1 MSSVGAGSGKD
12 THQDYVR
19 KMTDKGAWPE
29 THESEF
35 HDLQARAMNTLSAL
49 NGAKSSWD
57 RNKTSLFGGP
67 DNWKGKASAAASE
80 DVEAHSSVMNEHVS
94 RLNNIIEWCNTAV
107 KHIGETKE
115 TIRVNVNAGISEINK
130 LIDAANS
137 ETDPDQRSY
146 PQGKIDEVVQRK
158 YNENV
163 QTITGRSSDVFAAA
177 GGEKRS
183 DEKKRPDGKD
193 GHPKT
198 GDGDGEEGG
207 KTRPALFASH
217 KSDIHDVPTS
227 EGLGTPLPPEVHP
240 NLSQIKSSDTP
251 NGPFQPPAEARPSV
265 PSGANTIKSSDI
277 REPERLEPAPAP
289 NLSPSGQ
296 QPAAPPKQ
304 GVPTPP
310 VAPSAPNLPGNSG
323 SAGGGGGV
331 SGAPGAPSPL
341 SSGGS
346 SGPSGLEQA
355 ANASQA
361 AGQGPAGQAPVNPLQ
376 EFAKGFADSSNAPVH
391 AASSGGAPP
400 LAPSPAVPASDAM
413 APASSSAPLSQA
425 GAPASAA
432 PIQAPS
438 SGGSM
443 GGMGMGGGMPM
454 GAPPLGPPPT
464 APPAAPV
471 PPAAAPPPAV
481 TPAANVAGGAQVAPI
496 PVSAA
501 RAQRDAAQD
510 AAKRSGSDPLVLAR
524 RIAAALNAPD
534 MVDEEDFIF
543 FWITAVTVDG
553 KIVVAN
559 NYGLA
564 FIPEQVQLP
573 EHVAMA
579 TADESIPPAERASW
593 VTHPVV
599 AVQRWAQH
607 HDMKLRA
614 VIATEDQFKNS
625 DAGVHQEVLTP
636 EDIPAKGQMA
646 GRDRL
651 KVIAPQIASRLAQ
664 ISDGDLVKILPP
676 APVDTNP
683 PEDRRLDLWDAV
695 WQPLCSGASNRGQVH
710 LQAFLE
716 YASHAQEWAVYEAH
730 AAGDGPE
737 QRRAVA
743 DFIYWQHI
751 GQLVADAMAE

>member
-1 MSSVGAGSGKD
+1 
-12 THQDYVR
+12 
-19 KMTDKGAWPE
+19 
-29 THESEF
+29 
-35 HDLQARAMNTLSAL
+35 
-49 NGAKSSWD
+49 
-57 RNKTSLFGGP
+57 
-67 DNWKGKASAAASE
+67 
-80 DVEAHSSVMNEHVS
+80 
-94 RLNNIIEWCNTAV
+94 
-107 KHIGETKE
+107 
-115 TIRVNVNAGISEINK
+115 
-130 LIDAANS
+130 
-137 ETDPDQRSY
+137 
-146 PQGKIDEVVQRK
+146 
-158 YNENV
+158 
-163 QTITGRSSDVFAAA
+163 
-177 GGEKRS
+177 
-183 DEKKRPDGKD
+183 
-193 GHPKT
+193 
-198 GDGDGEEGG
+198 
-207 KTRPALFASH
+207 
-217 KSDIHDVPTS
+217 
-227 EGLGTPLPPEVHP
+227 
-240 NLSQIKSSDTP
+240 
-251 NGPFQPPAEARPSV
+251 
-265 PSGANTIKSSDI
+265 
-277 REPERLEPAPAP
+277 
-289 NLSPSGQ
+289 
-296 QPAAPPKQ
+296 
-304 GVPTPP
+304 
-310 VAPSAPNLPGNSG
+310 
-323 SAGGGGGV
+323 
-331 SGAPGAPSPL
+331 
-341 SSGGS
+341 
-346 SGPSGLEQA
+346 
-355 ANASQA
+355 
-361 AGQGPAGQAPVNPLQ
+361 
-376 EFAKGFADSSNAPVH
+376 
-391 AASSGGAPP
+391 
-400 LAPSPAVPASDAM
+400 
-413 APASSSAPLSQA
+413 
-425 GAPASAA
+425 
-432 PIQAPS
+432 
-438 SGGSM
+438 M

-751 GQLVADAMAE
+751 GQLVADAIAE

>member
-1 MSSVGAGSGKD
+1 M
-12 THQDYVR
+12 
-19 KMTDKGAWPE
+19 
-29 THESEF
+29 
-35 HDLQARAMNTLSAL
+35 
-49 NGAKSSWD
+49 
-57 RNKTSLFGGP
+57 
-67 DNWKGKASAAASE
+67 
-80 DVEAHSSVMNEHVS
+80 
-94 RLNNIIEWCNTAV
+94 
-107 KHIGETKE
+107 
-115 TIRVNVNAGISEINK
+115 
-130 LIDAANS
+130 
-137 ETDPDQRSY
+137 
-146 PQGKIDEVVQRK
+146 
-158 YNENV
+158 
-163 QTITGRSSDVFAAA
+163 
-177 GGEKRS
+177 
-183 DEKKRPDGKD
+183 
-193 GHPKT
+193 
-198 GDGDGEEGG
+198 
-207 KTRPALFASH
+207 
-217 KSDIHDVPTS
+217 
-227 EGLGTPLPPEVHP
+227 
-240 NLSQIKSSDTP
+240 
-251 NGPFQPPAEARPSV
+251 
-265 PSGANTIKSSDI
+265 
-277 REPERLEPAPAP
+277 
-289 NLSPSGQ
+289 
-296 QPAAPPKQ
+296 
-304 GVPTPP
+304 
-310 VAPSAPNLPGNSG
+310 
-323 SAGGGGGV
+323 
-331 SGAPGAPSPL
+331 
-341 SSGGS
+341 
-346 SGPSGLEQA
+346 
-355 ANASQA
+355 
-361 AGQGPAGQAPVNPLQ
+361 
-376 EFAKGFADSSNAPVH
+376 
-391 AASSGGAPP
+391 
-400 LAPSPAVPASDAM
+400 APSPAVPASDAM
-413 APASSSAPLSQA
+413 APASTSAPLSQA

-432 PIQAPS
+432 PVQAPS
-438 SGGSM
+438 PGGSM

-593 VTHPVV
+593 VTHPIV

-651 KVIAPQIASRLAQ
+651 KVIAPQIATRLAQ

-751 GQLVADAMAE
+751 GQLVADALAE

>member
-1 MSSVGAGSGKD
+1 MIGGGIEANDRPKGEYQDRMVGP
-12 THQDYVR
+12 
-19 KMTDKGAWPE
+19 GAWPE
-29 THESEF
+29 TPASVFANRSTQLGAIHKNLTQAKEGWQSDQSYLKSENTWAGVSATAANTKVDT
-35 HDLQARAMNTLSAL
+35 HTKAM
-49 NGAKSSWD
+49 
-57 RNKTSLFGGP
+57 
-67 DNWKGKASAAASE
+67 
-80 DVEAHSSVMNEHVS
+80 EAHEQQ
-94 RLNNIIEWCNTAV
+94 LTTAAGWCDEAAGL
-107 KHIGETKE
+107 IGQVKE
-115 TIRVNVNAGISEINK
+115 TIRGTIKTALSVINDT
-130 LIDAANS
+130 LNDS
-137 ETDPDQRSY
+137 
-146 PQGKIDEVVQRK
+146 
-158 YNENV
+158 
-163 QTITGRSSDVFAAA
+163 
-177 GGEKRS
+177 
-183 DEKKRPDGKD
+183 
-193 GHPKT
+193 
-198 GDGDGEEGG
+198 DGENTDSAIGRIQDHANEWNKATVLWGAA
-207 KTRPALFASH
+207 KAS
-217 KSDIHDVPTS
+217 
-227 EGLGTPLPPEVHP
+227 G
-240 NLSQIKSSDTP
+240 
-251 NGPFQPPAEARPSV
+251 
-265 PSGANTIKSSDI
+265 
-277 REPERLEPAPAP
+277 
-289 NLSPSGQ
+289 
-296 QPAAPPKQ
+296 KQ
-304 GVPTPP
+304 GVPDDPPAPKKGDFEKARDKSDDTEGTPGDSSKSENKPLFAFSNLADGGEGPGALPSPVPRTRQAPAAQEVNNVADAGSGDGYTPP
-310 VAPSAPNLPGNSG
+310 SGPESGGIPPADAVSNVGDEGAGPGYVPSPVPQLTPPKPSLTPPAAGGAPTQTSPSPAPPPSGGAIGGGGGGGGAPSAPS
-323 SAGGGGGV
+323 
-331 SGAPGAPSPL
+331 SPL
-341 SSGGS
+341 SSSGS

-361 AGQGPAGQAPVNPLQ
+361 TGQGPAGQAPVNPLQ
-376 EFAKGFADSSNAPVH
+376 EFAKGFADSANTPVH

-413 APASSSAPLSQA
+413 APASTSAPLSQA

-432 PIQAPS
+432 PVQAPS

-471 PPAAAPPPAV
+471 PPAAAPSPAV
-481 TPAANVAGGAQVAPI
+481 TPAANVAAGAQVAPI

-593 VTHPVV
+593 VTHPIV

-651 KVIAPQIASRLAQ
+651 KVIAPQIATRLAQ

-751 GQLVADAMAE
+751 GQLVADALAE